1 MNLEPLHL
9 GVRVPH
15 TTAAITGNSTA
26 QDKRSQ
32 AAADYVSSGTPATS
46 TIDMNGANT
55 PCPRYALVGN
65 LDASIVIYV
74 NAGNDNEVPPA
85 ATTCSTPVFPGSS
98 EYFEIPGGSV
108 KGIGAALSIKAASA
122 TPSYSL
128 VWIF

>member
-26 QDKRSQ
+26 QAKSSSD
-32 AAADYVSSGTPATS
+32 AADYVATGTPGA

-55 PCPRYALVGN
+55 PCPRYALVSN

-74 NAGNDNEVPPA
+74 NAGNDKEIPPA
-85 ATTCSTPVFPGSS
+85 ATTCSTPVFPGSA
-98 EYFEIPGGSV
+98 EYFEISSGGV
-108 KGIGAALSIKAASA
+108 KGLGAALSIKAASA
-122 TPSYSL
+122 TPSYGL
-128 VWIF
+128 IWIL